1 MQTSDQV
8 RSQTRRMAQLP
19 ASRKCTRSVRSIGA
33 RAACVSLAICL
44 LGAALP
50 GHAVWHWMRGAAVTD
65 FNESDWA
72 LLKEAAQE
80 LLNNRPDGE
89 QVNWSNPDTGNR
101 GSLIVLATFSHNDQV
116 CRRAAMRNLTFRG
129 RDEKAA
135 YSLCQQEDG
144 TWQFVAESA
153 LLAEGTTSPD

>member
-1 MQTSDQV
+1 MITY
-8 RSQTRRMAQLP
+8 RSAEYLCEHRFAHL
-19 ASRKCTRSVRSIGA
+19 A
-33 RAACVSLAICL
+33 RHL
-44 LGAALP
+44 LLLTALP

-65 FNESDWA
+65 FHESDWA
-72 LLKEAAQE
+72 MLKEAAND

-101 GSLIVLATFSHNDQV
+101 GSLIVLATFSHQGQV
-116 CRRAAMRNLTFRG
+116 CRRAAMRNMTFRG

-144 TWQFVAESA
+144 ELAVRGRECPAAEEEAAS
-153 LLAEGTTSPD
+153 

>member
-1 MQTSDQV
+1 MTS
-8 RSQTRRMAQLP
+8 S
-19 ASRKCTRSVRSIGA
+19 SRANKIPKQHHMKRPLR
-33 RAACVSLAICL
+33 LAL
-44 LGAALP
+44 SLGAGLCMLTTALP
-50 GHAVWHWMRGAAVTD
+50 GDAVWHWMRGAAVPV
-65 FNESDWA
+65 FSESDWV
-72 LLKEAAQE
+72 LLNEAAQDM
-80 LLNNRPDGE
+80 LDTRPDRE

-101 GSLIVLATFSHNDQV
+101 GSLIVLATFSHDGQV

-153 LLAEGTTSPD
+153 LLDEASTSPG